1 MAMRV
6 FTSVSGA
13 AFSDLAFDY
22 TSAKSDRFPEMR
34 FSDSKE
40 AADVVERLLIEP
52 LTRWPDE
59 ALRLL
64 GHALGAELVHFR
76 AALIMSL
83 TPSDWGLFSDPAD
96 AFYGQVFR
104 EVFEPK
110 GFRLDT
116 YAIQQIEFDTT
127 PVESLIDEPLER
139 PGVG

>member
-6 FTSVSGA
+6 FPSICSA

-34 FSDSKE
+34 FSDREE
-40 AADVVERLLIEP
+40 ACEVVERLLIEP
-52 LTRWPDE
+52 LTQWPDE
-59 ALRLL
+59 ALVLL

-104 EVFEPK
+104 AVFEPR
-110 GFRLDT
+110 GFRLET
-116 YAIQQIEFDTT
+116 YAIQEVEFDTT
-127 PVESLIDEPLER
+127 PVESLTDGPLVR